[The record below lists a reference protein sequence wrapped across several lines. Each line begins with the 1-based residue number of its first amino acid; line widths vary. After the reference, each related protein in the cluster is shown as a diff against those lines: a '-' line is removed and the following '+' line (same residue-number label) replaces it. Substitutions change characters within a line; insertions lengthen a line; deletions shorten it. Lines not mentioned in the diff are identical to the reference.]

1 MDGTLR
7 ELTRVECLARIESHS
22 VGRVGTSIGALPA
35 VLPVNYVTYDG
46 DVYFRT
52 APGTKLTNAVI
63 GAVVAFE
70 IDEIDAA
77 TESGW
82 SVIIVG
88 RAFEVTDP
96 VLLEAIRAL
105 PLRPWAAGRRD
116 HVVVVRAEQISGRE
130 LLPSGIVAAGAD

>member
-1 MDGTLR
+1 VNGDLR
-7 ELTRVECLARIESHS
+7 ELTRVECVERIVSHS

-70 IDEIDAA
+70 VDQIDPA

-82 SVIIVG
+82 SVILVG

-96 VLLEAIRAL
+96 VLLDEIGRL
-105 PLRPWAAGRRD
+105 GLRPWAAGQRD
-116 HVVVVRAEQISGRE
+116 HVVVVRSEHISGRE
-130 LLPSGIVAAGAD
+130 LLPPEVVATVAD